1 MESMKN
7 MTQEERATEL
17 GMMSEALTGRSMQEF
32 FEPSEEENFVY
43 PWAPVVDTAKSADLD
58 TDNLSTREVNEKI
71 RELMADGVG
80 TIKLL
85 NPRGKHSLAVSI

>member
-43 PWAPVVDTAKSADLD
+43 P
-58 TDNLSTREVNEKI
+58 LSLI
-71 RELMADGVG
+71 H
-80 TIKLL
+80 I
-85 NPRGKHSLAVSI
+85 